1 MRDVR
6 LMKLSLFLVNGQHG
20 ITMLTLIYFNLPDNE
35 DVIAIVLAIPS
46 YLCTVIL
53 SYLCGLISLKLKGY
67 WKYLINLW
75 TICYWILWVALM
87 SRFVAPKY
95 LNFIIVFAVVF
106 FLIDMIMDSLET
118 LLIYFSIKQGEEQ
131 IRLFACLAKW
141 LSYRGFY

>member
-1 MRDVR
+1 
-6 LMKLSLFLVNGQHG
+6 
-20 ITMLTLIYFNLPDNE
+20 
-35 DVIAIVLAIPS
+35 
-46 YLCTVIL
+46 
-53 SYLCGLISLKLKGY
+53 
-67 WKYLINLW
+67 
-75 TICYWILWVALM
+75 M